1 MLKTYKSFLLPLFLV
16 VSYAWG
22 SIQVSGSVTNK
33 DGEALPYANVSVLG
47 LNVGTASSEDGTFSL
62 KMPSEFKFGD
72 SVVLK
77 AGYIGYKSS
86 EKTLVLDGPD
96 NVLNFSL
103 EADVLG
109 VEEVVVTALGISKSK
124 KALGYSVQDIKSD
137 ELNMVQQDN
146 IVDALSGKVAG
157 VQVLGSAGAS
167 LGGSAKIRLR
177 GANGMSDTQPLW
189 VVDGTP
195 VDNTSFSSAY
205 SGRDYG
211 NMANDINMEDIESV
225 SVLKGASASALYG
238 SRAANGV
245 ILVTT
250 KKGSSKKKGMGI
262 SYSVTTTNEN
272 ILVLPEY
279 QNEYAG
285 GYTQDWITAVDP
297 EDGQTYNILNYAADE
312 SWGPKMDGTMYRPWW
327 SWIHADFTG
336 DGVDDY
342 GTEIPLLPQENNVK
356 DFFADGVSTV
366 HSVTL
371 DGGSDISSYRL
382 SIKSNNANGVIP
394 NASLEKSNV
403 GFNGSLNLTSRLTSS
418 LSLNYANTKGFGR
431 PASGYS
437 PSQGNPLQ
445 SFNQWFQRQLDMDKL
460 RQYRGEDGSIYSWNM
475 RSVSDQRPLYW
486 DSPFFTLYE
495 NVSEDERNRL
505 FGNFSLRYQQSANLV
520 LESTVRTDMYD
531 FVIEDRLGSGGLE
544 TDFYSMEKLSLREM
558 NYENRATYTQSLSS
572 VNLRGVLGTNYM
584 NKTTSNS
591 YAGTSGGLSLPGF
604 YNLDASVD
612 RPSVSTSVGER
623 AISSIFSQLAVDYG
637 GFLFA
642 DFSLRND
649 VSSTLPEKNNSYNYY
664 SFSNSL
670 VFSELVSIPFVSF
683 GKVRFSRA
691 QVGSDTDPYSVGLT
705 YSVGTPYGSSATLGV
720 PDVLPNPDLKPSIST
735 DTEYGFEVSLLEN
748 RLRLDVA
755 MYESVKED
763 EIIDLSV
770 PGASG
775 YTVSLVNAGKF
786 TTTGTELQLSGTP
799 VLAED
804 YALDLS
810 LNYASSE
817 SMVNELAEG
826 MDARSLFRAYW
837 GTFLYANVGEEWGII
852 QGTGYKKHE
861 NGQRIVDPSTGNYM
875 YENNM
880 EFGSVLPDYTGGL
893 RVDARYKNFDFGAS
907 FDFQEGGQFYSLTR
921 QWGLYSGMTSNTIG
935 NNTLGNPVRDPVV
948 SASGDDST
956 GFVLLSD
963 AAPTSGGVLIE
974 GVLEDGTPVQYLKD
988 AFGVGAN
995 SYYMRS
1001 EENLVDA
1008 SYFRFKEFR
1017 VGYNLPSSLL
1027 SNFAVVGANIGLSV
1041 RNVAFLDMAE
1051 KGIDPTTA
1059 SNGHGDGFSYW
1070 EGGVLP
1076 STRVVSLSLKLTF

>member
-62 KMPSEFKFGD
+62 TMPSEFKFGD

-297 EDGQTYNILNYAADE
+297 EDGETYNILNYAADE

-342 GTEIPLLPQENNVK
+342 GTVIPLLPQ
-356 DFFADGVSTV
+356 
-366 HSVTL
+366 
-371 DGGSDISSYRL
+371 
-382 SIKSNNANGVIP
+382 
-394 NASLEKSNV
+394 
-403 GFNGSLNLTSRLTSS
+403 
-418 LSLNYANTKGFGR
+418 
-431 PASGYS
+431 
-437 PSQGNPLQ
+437 
-445 SFNQWFQRQLDMDKL
+445 
-460 RQYRGEDGSIYSWNM
+460 
-475 RSVSDQRPLYW
+475 
-486 DSPFFTLYE
+486 
-495 NVSEDERNRL
+495 
-505 FGNFSLRYQQSANLV
+505 
-520 LESTVRTDMYD
+520 
-531 FVIEDRLGSGGLE
+531 
-544 TDFYSMEKLSLREM
+544 
-558 NYENRATYTQSLSS
+558 
-572 VNLRGVLGTNYM
+572 
-584 NKTTSNS
+584 
-591 YAGTSGGLSLPGF
+591 
-604 YNLDASVD
+604 
-612 RPSVSTSVGER
+612 
-623 AISSIFSQLAVDYG
+623 
-637 GFLFA
+637 
-642 DFSLRND
+642 
-649 VSSTLPEKNNSYNYY
+649 
-664 SFSNSL
+664 
-670 VFSELVSIPFVSF
+670 
-683 GKVRFSRA
+683 
-691 QVGSDTDPYSVGLT
+691 
-705 YSVGTPYGSSATLGV
+705 
-720 PDVLPNPDLKPSIST
+720 
-735 DTEYGFEVSLLEN
+735 
-748 RLRLDVA
+748 
-755 MYESVKED
+755 
-763 EIIDLSV
+763 
-770 PGASG
+770 
-775 YTVSLVNAGKF
+775 
-786 TTTGTELQLSGTP
+786 
-799 VLAED
+799 
-804 YALDLS
+804 
-810 LNYASSE
+810 
-817 SMVNELAEG
+817 
-826 MDARSLFRAYW
+826 
-837 GTFLYANVGEEWGII
+837 
-852 QGTGYKKHE
+852 
-861 NGQRIVDPSTGNYM
+861 
-875 YENNM
+875 
-880 EFGSVLPDYTGGL
+880 
-893 RVDARYKNFDFGAS
+893 
-907 FDFQEGGQFYSLTR
+907 
-921 QWGLYSGMTSNTIG
+921 
-935 NNTLGNPVRDPVV
+935 
-948 SASGDDST
+948 
-956 GFVLLSD
+956 
-963 AAPTSGGVLIE
+963 
-974 GVLEDGTPVQYLKD
+974 
-988 AFGVGAN
+988 
-995 SYYMRS
+995 
-1001 EENLVDA
+1001 
-1008 SYFRFKEFR
+1008 
-1017 VGYNLPSSLL
+1017 
-1027 SNFAVVGANIGLSV
+1027 
-1041 RNVAFLDMAE
+1041 
-1051 KGIDPTTA
+1051 
-1059 SNGHGDGFSYW
+1059 
-1070 EGGVLP
+1070 
-1076 STRVVSLSLKLTF
+1076 